1 MRFLVVGLGSMGKR
15 RIRNLKAL
23 GYEDIHGVDV
33 RDDRCSEVSD
43 KYAVKV
49 YADVDMA
56 ISESQPDAMVIS
68 TSPESHVTIA
78 ELALQRG
85 IPCFIEASVVDA
97 KGVKLLDN
105 RSKKN
110 GVPFFPS
117 CTMRYFP
124 GPRKIKEIISSGVI
138 GRPLYVTYHT
148 GQYLPDWHPWED
160 ISDYYVSKR
169 ETGGCREIVPFELTW
184 LNDIFGEPSPL
195 SCNRG
200 KLTDLDADIDDF
212 YHCAFRYPGN
222 MVLSMTVEVMS
233 RPHAT
238 REMRII
244 GTSGEVQFS
253 ADDNMV
259 RVATVDAPEWQKV
272 ELKKG
277 AVEAGYIN
285 PEAPY
290 IDEMRDFVQ
299 AVAEKRPEYFPNS
312 LADDFRVLELL
323 NELENIS
330 TQ

>member
-1 MRFLVVGLGSMGKR
+1 M
-15 RIRNLKAL
+15 
-23 GYEDIHGVDV
+23 
-33 RDDRCSEVSD
+33 
-43 KYAVKV
+43 
-49 YADVDMA
+49 
-56 ISESQPDAMVIS
+56 ISI
-68 TSPESHVTIA
+68 
-78 ELALQRG
+78 
-85 IPCFIEASVVDA
+85 
-97 KGVKLLDN
+97 
-105 RSKKN
+105 
-110 GVPFFPS
+110 
-117 CTMRYFP
+117 
-124 GPRKIKEIISSGVI
+124 
-138 GRPLYVTYHT
+138 
-148 GQYLPDWHPWED
+148 
-160 ISDYYVSKR
+160 
-169 ETGGCREIVPFELTW
+169 
-184 LNDIFGEPSPL
+184 
-195 SCNRG
+195 
-200 KLTDLDADIDDF
+200 
-212 YHCAFRYPGN
+212 YHCVFRYPGN

-299 AVAEKRPEYFPNS
+299 AVVEKRPEYFPNS